1 MNNKLISIINND
13 ALISKNNFEF
23 KSLSDWSYNISI
35 GCLHGCS
42 FCYVPQTS
50 TIKQETLLERH
61 PGLIPES
68 WIAERKA
75 GKHWGD
81 HHWGDYALLRTWD
94 EKKFRASLRKA
105 QSAKD
110 IGALS
115 PDGNAAI
122 MFCTTTD
129 PYQTL
134 NIPGNPEMTRLM
146 QDRRKGLVR
155 RALEIIL
162 NNSDLNV
169 RILTRSPLAEQD
181 FDLYQQFGTRLL
193 FGMSIPTLDDSLSQI
208 YEPNAPGPQA
218 KMRTLERAVAAG
230 IHVYVAMAPTLPD
243 EGEAALRK
251 TMETLA
257 AFNPV
262 TIFHEPINLRAENVA
277 RIEAKARELGK
288 TINSAVFQS
297 RESWREYAYT
307 QFALVDKIAQEMNL
321 ADGVLHQ
328 WPDKTLAS
336 KPGFMRMKAM
346 QAERDLGSSFTTQL
360 RKAAS
365 DEWDNSVSHWL
376 QYWHKPK
383 ERISSWPS
391 GDSRQNHQNNQPA
404 PKR

>member
-1 MNNKLISIINND
+1 MI
-13 ALISKNNFEF
+13 
-23 KSLSDWSYNISI
+23 
-35 GCLHGCS
+35 
-42 FCYVPQTS
+42 T
-50 TIKQETLLERH
+50 KQ
-61 PGLIPES
+61 
-68 WIAERKA
+68 
-75 GKHWGD
+75 
-81 HHWGDYALLRTWD
+81 
-94 EKKFRASLRKA
+94 
-105 QSAKD
+105 
-110 IGALS
+110 LS
-115 PDGNAAI
+115 PDGNRAI

-129 PYQTL
+129 PYQTIS
-134 NIPGNPEMTRLM
+134 IPGNPEMTRLM
-146 QDRRKGLVR
+146 QDRRRGLVR

-162 NNSDLNV
+162 HDSDLNV

-193 FGMSIPTLDDSLSQI
+193 FGMSIPTLDDRLSQI

-218 KMRTLERAVAAG
+218 KLRTLERAVAAG

-243 EGEAALRK
+243 EGEAALRT

-277 RIEAKARELGK
+277 RIEAKARELGRA
-288 TINSAVFQS
+288 INSSVFQS
-297 RESWREYAYT
+297 RESWREYAFT

-365 DEWDNSVSHWL
+365 DEWDTSVSPWL

-383 ERISSWPS
+383 ERISSWAS
-391 GDSRQNHQNNQPA
+391 SDGRQNHQNNQPA

>member
-1 MNNKLISIINND
+1 MI
-13 ALISKNNFEF
+13 
-23 KSLSDWSYNISI
+23 
-35 GCLHGCS
+35 
-42 FCYVPQTS
+42 
-50 TIKQETLLERH
+50 
-61 PGLIPES
+61 
-68 WIAERKA
+68 
-75 GKHWGD
+75 
-81 HHWGDYALLRTWD
+81 
-94 EKKFRASLRKA
+94 
-105 QSAKD
+105 
-110 IGALS
+110 
-115 PDGNAAI
+115 
-122 MFCTTTD
+122 
-129 PYQTL
+129 
-134 NIPGNPEMTRLM
+134 
-146 QDRRKGLVR
+146 QDRRRGLVR

-162 NNSDLNV
+162 RDSDLNV

-218 KMRTLERAVAAG
+218 KLRTLERAVAAG

-262 TIFHEPINLRAENVA
+262 SIFHEPINLRAENVA
-277 RIEAKARELGK
+277 RIEAKARELGR
-288 TINSAVFQS
+288 TVNSSVFQS
-297 RESWREYAYT
+297 RESWRGYAFT

-346 QAERDLGSSFTTQL
+346 QAERDLGSSFSTQL

-365 DEWDNSVSHWL
+365 DEWSTSVLPWL
-376 QYWHKPK
+376 QYWHNPK
-383 ERISSWPS
+383 ERVSNWPS
-391 GDSRQNHQNNQPA
+391 SDGRQNHQNNQPA